1 MVLKM
6 GKPVIFQILLF
17 EFFYLFIYFISLG
30 FAKVNV
36 TFTIDANGI
45 LHVSAMD
52 KKTLSMNNIVIKKT
66 KGHLSEDEINRML
79 ESSKKYDQQDKKQ
92 LEKLKAKNDLE
103 VFIYN
108 QKLLKGNHS
117 NNYLNQLNDCLSW
130 LKLDDSLTKER
141 IINKLNSLKT
151 LNEH

>member
-30 FAKVNV
+30 VAKVNV